1 MMVEVY
7 DADDMTQLHN
17 LSKQELVG
25 SYSFMLH
32 KLAAAPGQ
40 EITTGLANPIRK
52 NCGNVKIMC
61 EEKKADFGQYSC

>member
-1 MMVEVY
+1 
-7 DADDMTQLHN
+7 
-17 LSKQELVG
+17 
-25 SYSFMLH
+25 MLH

-61 EEKKADFGQYSC
+61 EEKKADFG